1 MTTGKGI
8 KVIVSM
14 IGLDS
19 HTTGAEVVTT
29 LLRDA
34 GFEVVYLGVNQ
45 TPAAIVNA
53 AVEEDVDAIG
63 ISCHASNFV
72 LIEELM
78 NLVEE
83 NALTDVPYCRASDHK
98 VSPAAT
104 TCTDVFG
111 GDASTRTAACGADVF
126 WTAGRVL
133 GTRYDRS
140 AAKASS
146 AGVST
151 CTARRKGTG
160 GLATAGVTSGAV
172 GTSNAPSTTAAK
184 YGRAVFLID
193 HLPRQE
199 CAESDGR
206 GV

>member
-78 NLVEE
+78 NLLEE
-83 NALTDVPYCRASDHK
+83 NALTDVPVVCGGNIPPSQIARLTARG
-98 VSPAAT
+98 VAR
-104 TCTDVFG
+104 VFPPG
-111 GDASTRTAACGADVF
+111 SSGDAIVEYLAAN
-126 WTAGRVL
+126 
-133 GTRYDRS
+133 
-140 AAKASS
+140 
-146 AGVST
+146 
-151 CTARRKGTG
+151 ARRRD
-160 GLATAGVTSGAV
+160 
-172 GTSNAPSTTAAK
+172 AAER
-184 YGRAVFLID
+184 RA
-193 HLPRQE
+193 E
-199 CAESDGR
+199 G
-206 GV
+206 